1 MDVSRYDHDPSHRV
15 TSDEPNSGLASH
27 AGYLAFLTER
37 DGQPTFERRQLS
49 AREAFFAN
57 LESHPIRARITVDR
71 AAYLRN
77 AGRRRPE
84 RSLDAHTLWLLAT
97 AKANNAERFAVG
109 LADLFGYVTEDSHPI
124 HMHVQLQE
132 VYHTR
137 LLAQVVHMFD
147 LPVRAQAPPMIAR
160 VLVNYLLTV
169 PLAWRLPVTGMAEM
183 VGCVLFRALRDRGIA
198 LFAGDPP
205 VVARIRQLYD
215 EIIGDEI
222 SHVGYIAA
230 QMSPRN
236 RRLTRTLYRRFS
248 VRLALQ
254 LPEVGL
260 LFTRDELRQIFQAS
274 FSLDEMATHFPHLA
288 YVAAPI

>member
-1 MDVSRYDHDPSHRV
+1 MDVSLHAHDTTRRTLTDGRS
-15 TSDEPNSGLASH
+15 TGLAPH
-27 AGYLAFLTER
+27 EGYLAFLAGR
-37 DGQPTFERRQLS
+37 DGHLTFECRQLS
-49 AREAFFAN
+49 TRETFFED
-57 LESHPIRARITVDR
+57 LTSDPVRAAGTVNR
-71 AAYLRN
+71 QAYLRN

-84 RSLDAHTLWLLAT
+84 HGLDARTLWLLAT

-109 LADLFGYVTEDSHPI
+109 LADLFGHVTEESDPI
-124 HMHVQLQE
+124 RMHVQLQE

-147 LPVRAQAPPMIAR
+147 LPVRAQAPPLMAR
-160 VLVNYLLTV
+160 ALVKYLLAAPV
-169 PLAWRLPVTGMAEM
+169 AWQLPVTGMAEM
-183 VGCVLFRALRDRGIA
+183 VGCVLFRALRDRGLA
-198 LFAGDPP
+198 LFADDPP
-205 VVARIRQLYD
+205 VVTRIRRLYD

-230 QMSPRN
+230 QMGPRG
-236 RRLTRTLYRRFS
+236 RRLTRTLFRLFS

-260 LFTRDELRQIFQAS
+260 LFDRAELRRIFHAS
-274 FSLDEMATHFPHLA
+274 FSLDEMATHFPRLA

>member
-1 MDVSRYDHDPSHRV
+1 MDVSHD
-15 TSDEPNSGLASH
+15 
-27 AGYLAFLTER
+27 GYLAFLASR

-49 AREAFFAN
+49 ARETFFEGLAAD
-57 LESHPIRARITVDR
+57 PIRAHHPIDR

-84 RSLDAHTLWLLAT
+84 RDLDQRTLWLLAT

-109 LADLFGYVTEDSHPI
+109 LADLFGYVTEESDPI

-147 LPVRAQAPPMIAR
+147 LPVRAQPPPLMAR
-160 VLVNYLLTV
+160 ALVKYLLTV

-183 VGCVLFRALRDRGIA
+183 VGCVLFRALRDRGLA
-198 LFAGDPP
+198 LFADDPP
-205 VVARIRQLYD
+205 VVARIRSLYD

-230 QMSPRN
+230 QMTPH
-236 RRLTRTLYRRFS
+236 RRQLTRKLYGLFS

-260 LFTRDELRQIFQAS
+260 LFDRAELRRIFAAS
-274 FSLDEMATHFPHLA
+274 FSLDEMATHFPRLA